1 MSVRLPRVFAN
12 VASIINDTSSTCLL
26 LLPILLV
33 VQSFAHQRRLLQVQL
48 RENIVGGLLRARR
61 VSILSFALLVGGR
74 SSLRGH

>member
-1 MSVRLPRVFAN
+1 MSVRSPRVFAN
-12 VASIINDTSSTCLL
+12 VGSLTNDSATCLL

-48 RENIVGGLLRARR
+48 RENIVGALLRARR

-74 SSLRGH
+74 S